1 MTTSPNSPSTRA
13 FVLPGGVYNATPN
26 RIVFGVGTAAT
37 VAEEVTRLGRS
48 RVLVVCTPGRAAMG
62 GKIVDDLGTLCVGL
76 LPEAVSQVPIEL
88 AERGREKAR
97 EMGADCLVSVG
108 GGASIGLG
116 KGISL
121 GLDLPIIAI
130 PTTYSGSEMTG
141 FCGITIDGVKKMHT
155 SLSMLA
161 TTVIYDPLLSVGLP
175 VDASMS
181 SAMNA
186 LAHCVD
192 GVYVPTIS
200 EAHRLVAAEG
210 AAIVA
215 RAARAVRTN
224 PGDIQARTELLYG
237 GHLAGATLSGG
248 FALQHGLA
256 HTLGGS
262 FGVPHGLA
270 HALSL
275 PYVTAYNTR
284 FAPDDVA
291 LISRAM
297 DVDNLAGAIHD
308 LLVALDLPVRLTD
321 AGITERDIERIIAIT
336 VETDNGLNPGPV
348 TSEAVREIVLAAF
361 TGTRPE

>member
-1 MTTSPNSPSTRA
+1 MTTLLNSPAARA

-26 RIVFGVGTAAT
+26 RIVFGAGTAASI
-37 VAEEVTRLGRS
+37 AQEVQRLGCS
-48 RVLVVCTPGRAAMG
+48 KALVLSTPGRAKMAA
-62 GKIVDDLGTLCVGL
+62 KVVEDLDTLCAGL
-76 LPEAVSQVPIEL
+76 LPEAVSQVPVEL

-97 EMGADCLVSVG
+97 AMGADCLVSIG

-121 GLDLPIIAI
+121 GLNLPIIAI

-141 FCGITIDGVKKMHT
+141 FCGITIDGVKQMHT

-161 TTVIYDPLLSVGLP
+161 TTVIYDPTLSLGLP
-175 VDASMS
+175 IDASMS

-192 GVYVPTIS
+192 GIYVSTIS

-215 RAARAVRTN
+215 RATRAVLAD
-224 PGDIQARTELLYG
+224 PSDLQARTELLYG

-275 PYVTAYNTR
+275 PYVTAFNTR
-284 FAPDDVA
+284 FAPKDVA
-291 LISRAM
+291 LIGRAM
-297 DVDNLAGAIHD
+297 GVENVAGAIHD
-308 LLVALDLPVRLTD
+308 LLVALGLPVRLSD
-321 AGITERDIERIIAIT
+321 AGIKDSDIDRIVTIT
-336 VETDNGLNPGPV
+336 VETDNGLNPAPV
-348 TSEAVREIVLAAF
+348 TAETVRAVVLAAF
-361 TGTRPE
+361 EGARPA